1 MLKGNSVIIH
11 PSPIIQ
17 LGFKEILLSK
27 GIGIS
32 GIMQICPEPDIIA
45 GWKDLLIL
53 TDSNLHLEIKDHVR
67 TLRRNGNT
75 LIGIEPAIDIR
86 KYDGIFNNFVL
97 LNDNLD
103 TISQIT
109 EDYLNRISPLKS
121 DNQLS
126 SREIEVLTLVARGLS
141 NKRIADQ
148 LFISIHTVITHRQN
162 ITFKL
167 GIKSIPGLTLYA
179 ALNNLV

>member
-11 PSPIIQ
+11 PSLIIQ
-17 LGFKEILLSK
+17 LGLKDILLSK

-32 GIMQICPEPDIIA
+32 GIMQFCPETDIIR

-53 TDSNLHLEIKDHVR
+53 TDANLYLDFKDHAR

-75 LIGIEPAIDIR
+75 LIGIEPALDIR
-86 KYDGIFNNFVL
+86 QYDGIINNFLL

-103 TISQIT
+103 AFNHLA

-121 DNQLS
+121 DSQLS

-141 NKRIADQ
+141 NKVIADQ
-148 LFISIHTVITHRQN
+148 LFISIHTVITHRKN

-179 ALNNLV
+179 SLNNLV